1 MTTRH
6 GPQLDVTDVG
16 LTEVG
21 LTEIGPTETGP
32 LTEVGPTET
41 GPTFMD
47 LAEPTD
53 GTRPLYGAI
62 TLGEVTL
69 AASSP
74 TRSNTPTSLGRT
86 VHGP

>member
-6 GPQLDVTDVG
+6 GPDVTNDGPRPNVTDVG
-16 LTEVG
+16 PTEVG
-21 LTEIGPTETGP
+21 

-41 GPTFMD
+41 GPTFTD

-62 TLGEVTL
+62 TSGEVYIAITL
-69 AASSP
+69 DEVTSAA
-74 TRSNTPTSLGRT
+74 
-86 VHGP
+86 